1 MKNNSNILI
10 IKPGAIGDLLQLT
23 PVIRALKG
31 KYPNARISLVVSSPA
46 TASLFRHNP
55 HVNETIVFDKKGEHR
70 SLSAL
75 IRLWRRLRHARYDM
89 VLNFQRSNLKAW
101 FLASAAFPCRLL
113 VYHKAKD
120 RVVHAVVN
128 HLETVFPLGI
138 EASDFDL
145 DLYTGADDEAYA
157 EKIFADSDLNG
168 RRVIA
173 LNPGASNRI
182 KCWSPLKFAELGDRL
197 VNELD
202 ARVIVVGG
210 TEDRDLADEI
220 CAGMH
225 NIPLDLV
232 GEVSLLQLGAVLKR
246 CAALVSGDTGPMH
259 LTTAVKTPVVA
270 LFGAIDPKRTG
281 PIGDGHMV
289 IRHEEVE
296 CVPCVAKECT
306 NPSYLECMERI
317 SVDEVF
323 KAVSEMLNQKGSI

>member
-23 PVIRALKG
+23 PVFRALKG
-31 KYPNARISLVVSSPA
+31 KYPDARISLVVSSRA
-46 TASLFRHNP
+46 TASLFSHNP
-55 HVNETIVFDKKGEHR
+55 LIHEIIVFDSKGDHR
-70 SLSAL
+70 SLGSL
-75 IRLWRRLRHARYDM
+75 LGLWRRLRRARYDM

-145 DLYTGADDEAYA
+145 ELYTGTDDETYA
-157 EKIFADSDLNG
+157 EKIFADSDLTG
-168 RRVIA
+168 KRVIA

-197 VNELD
+197 VGELD
-202 ARVIVVGG
+202 TRVIVVGG

-225 NIPLDLV
+225 NAPLDLV
-232 GEVSLLQLGAVLKR
+232 GKISLLQLGAVLKR
-246 CAALVSGDTGPMH
+246 CAVLVSGDTGPMH
-259 LTTAVKTPVVA
+259 LATAVKTPVVA
-270 LFGAIDPKRTG
+270 LFGAIDPRRTG
-281 PIGDGHMV
+281 PVGEGHRV
-289 IRHEEVE
+289 VRHEEVK
-296 CVPCVAKECT
+296 CVPCVAKDCT
-306 NPSYLECMERI
+306 NSFYLECMEKI

-323 KAVSEMLNQKGSI
+323 LTVSEMLKEK